1 MEKYIFDA
9 AMIVVVIIIV
19 AVSARRG
26 FAISLLST
34 LSVSLAGFLSYKFT
48 EPVSEFIYSSFLYSK
63 IETKL
68 TEVLSGLSSDISFN
82 GKLNAMLESL
92 PKGFVPIS
100 ENFGCNVD
108 GAVESIGIDSIL
120 SDNELVKLFIDN
132 VASDIIKSVLEIIVF
147 LVLFVV
153 LSIILKNLSILLN
166 RVVRKIPVV
175 GKANI
180 ILGGALGLVKAVVIV
195 FVLCISVSL
204 IISSTDVVELKN
216 IASTSYVYRFVTD
229 NNPFVDFI

>member
-19 AVSARRG
+19 AVSAKRG

-48 EPVSEFIYSSFLYSK
+48 EPVSEFIYSSFLYSR
-63 IETKL
+63 IEAKF

-100 ENFGCNVD
+100 ESFGYNVD
-108 GAVESIGIDSIL
+108 FAVDSMQIDSIL
-120 SDNELVKLFIDN
+120 SDNELVKQFIDN
-132 VASDIIKSVLEIIVF
+132 IAADIIKSVLEVIVF
-147 LVLFVV
+147 LILFVV
-153 LSIILKNLSILLN
+153 LSVVLKNVSILLN
-166 RVVRKIPVV
+166 KVVRKIPVV
-175 GKANI
+175 GKANT
-180 ILGGALGLVKAVVIV
+180 ILGGTLGLIKSVVIV
-195 FVLCISVSL
+195 FVLCILVSV
-204 IISSTDVVELKN
+204 IINSMDVVELKN